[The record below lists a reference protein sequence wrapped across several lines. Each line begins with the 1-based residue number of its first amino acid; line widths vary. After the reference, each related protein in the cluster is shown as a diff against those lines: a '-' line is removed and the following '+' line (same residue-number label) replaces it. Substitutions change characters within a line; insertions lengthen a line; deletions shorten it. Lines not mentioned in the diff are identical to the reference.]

1 MNTTPQFLLEGS
13 YYALVQCR
21 RFLTSAVM
29 LYKAGDH
36 TTAVGLAALA
46 HEELGRSNYLRDK
59 RKKVVQGKTV
69 TIEEIRKALEK
80 HLMKQKSGQ
89 GGVTQRV
96 SGNSV
101 YGKLL
106 QDRQR
111 ANLQSE
117 ERRKYDQQVDK
128 ITEQQR
134 ARTPQDRHDNRM
146 KAFYVEPNDASTD
159 WNKPWEIDKERAKHF
174 IQDAIN
180 DYASQVNGAW
190 LLDMLKL
197 TDPELAQAVEAW
209 AARPALPPPL
219 LVALEEIQQGLE

>member
-1 MNTTPQFLLEGS
+1 M
-13 YYALVQCR
+13 A
-21 RFLTSAVM
+21 
-29 LYKAGDH
+29 
-36 TTAVGLAALA
+36 
-46 HEELGRSNYLRDK
+46 
-59 RKKVVQGKTV
+59 QGKTV

-111 ANLQSE
+111 ADLQSE

-197 TDPELAQAVEAW
+197 TDPELAQAIETW
-209 AARPALPPPL
+209 TARPAIPPPL
-219 LVALEEIQQGLE
+219 LMALEEVSNEG